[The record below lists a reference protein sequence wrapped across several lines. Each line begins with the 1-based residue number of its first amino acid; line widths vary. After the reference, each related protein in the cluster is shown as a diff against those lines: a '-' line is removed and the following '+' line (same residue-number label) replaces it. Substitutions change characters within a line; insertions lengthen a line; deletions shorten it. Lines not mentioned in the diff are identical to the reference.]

1 LDYEKTYHW
10 KDVLISIVVFA
21 VFEVLSLLSQ
31 GKIVPFS
38 FCSWIFGVS
47 FGAFVVIFVVYVV
60 LVYKYTCRKLEYY
73 ARIGYV
79 YDAKLN
85 EFKSFGLI
93 AGGGFFGGFL
103 QGIVG
108 VGSGNCMV
116 ASMLT
121 VGINAKVTSA
131 TSGYQIVFIGLSS
144 LIEAMVF
151 G

>member
-1 LDYEKTYHW
+1 M
-10 KDVLISIVVFA
+10 
-21 VFEVLSLLSQ
+21 SLLSQ

-38 FCSWIFGVS
+38 LCSWTFGVA
-47 FGAFVVIFVVYVV
+47 FGALVVIFIVYIV
-60 LVYKYTCRKLEYY
+60 LVYKFTCRKLEYY
-73 ARIGYV
+73 AKIGYV

-85 EFKSFGLI
+85 ECKNFGLI
-93 AGGGFFGGFL
+93 TGGGFFGGFL
-103 QGIVG
+103 QGIIG

-121 VGINAKVTSA
+121 VGISPKVTSA

-144 LIEAMVF
+144 LIEAIVF